1 MSKFCFKCGK
11 ELEDDVKFCSACG
24 QDQALAKD
32 SSNNSETAEDNDNA
46 SSSIENVTSNNKT
59 SKPIV
64 ENRSIALAIVLSI
77 VTCGIY
83 SIYWYISMVDDANKV
98 SNELD
103 STSGGL
109 TLLYSILT
117 CGIYKMYWAYKAGK
131 QLYNAGKIHGKDIA
145 DNSVL
150 YLVLSLVGLSII
162 SDALIQNDLNSFSN

>member
-11 ELEDDVKFCSACG
+11 ELEDNVKFCSACG
-24 QDQALAKD
+24 QEQNLEKT
-32 SSNNSETAEDNDNA
+32 SSND
-46 SSSIENVTSNNKT
+46 ENVSKTITNDSTNNT
-59 SKPIV
+59 TRPII

-77 VTCGIY
+77 LTCGIY

-103 STSGGL
+103 STSGGV

-150 YLVLSLVGLSII
+150 YLVLSIVGLSIV
-162 SDALIQNDLNSFSN
+162 SDALIQNELNGFSN